1 MDKYI
6 IEVRN
11 EQGQFD
17 LEKEAQL
24 RKEHSYLFL
33 HPTYSL
39 DDLCRY
45 ASYGQGRNNPV
56 GPIGLGAFMKEIGIS
71 YRIKYW

>member
-6 IEVRN
+6 VEVRN
-11 EQGQFD
+11 DQGQLD
-17 LEKEAQL
+17 MEKEQIL
-24 RKEHSYLFL
+24 RKKHPYLFL
-33 HPTYSL
+33 HPSYTL

-45 ASYGQGRNNPV
+45 ASYGQGRDNPV
-56 GPIGLGAFMKEIGIS
+56 GPLGLGAFMKEIGIS